1 MVSHRHTSL
10 RGSAL
15 ERQAS
20 FKHMPDF
27 ERGRLMVLKALHNLL
42 VLVLHVERR
51 FEPWFRPAL
60 DSVLRDPL
68 AKFIQSRIN
77 KRRKPESLRL
87 AEERPSPGEEAH
99 LQEIID
105 LMAAQMRNH
114 FQPAR
119 FERGG
124 NTKTHGL
131 VRGIFVVRDDVP
143 SHMRHGIFAQ
153 PRSFPAWVRYSGPG
167 PTVPADID
175 DVGFVSMTIKLM
187 GVGGQKLLSDEK
199 FTQDLLGICTPTFV
213 TPDVRANA
221 RLQYWSLKEMPVFYF
236 FDPKDHHILDFLM
249 QSLWNETQYNPL
261 GQRYYSCVPYLLGEG
276 QAMQYA
282 FFPKTE
288 VLQNIPRLPFRPPD
302 NYLRDNMVK
311 TLIEKDVEFDILVQI
326 QTDPFRMPIEN
337 AAVLWPE
344 KLSPRVPVAKLQI
357 PRQKFDSPCQFAFA
371 DNLTYNPWHCLP
383 EHRPLGNQSRARL
396 KLYVELSKLRL
407 TMNCKQHI
415 EPTGDELFE

>member
-1 MVSHRHTSL
+1 ML
-10 RGSAL
+10 A
-15 ERQAS
+15 
-20 FKHMPDF
+20 F
-27 ERGRLMVLKALHNLL
+27 EWGRLMLLRALHNFLTL
-42 VLVLHVERR
+42 ILHVERR
-51 FEPWFRPAL
+51 FEPWFRPAF
-60 DSVLRDPL
+60 DATLRDPL

-77 KRRKPESLRL
+77 KRRKHDGLGL
-87 AEERPSPGEEAH
+87 AEETSIPNEAKH
-99 LQEIID
+99 LQTIID
-105 LMAAQMRNH
+105 LMAAQMHNH

-131 VRGIFVVRDDVP
+131 VRGTFVVRDDVP
-143 SHMRHGIFAQ
+143 SHMRHGIFAE

-187 GVGGQKLLSDEK
+187 GVEGPRLPSNER

-221 RLQYWSLKEMPVFYF
+221 RLQYWSLRETPLFYF
-236 FDPKDHHILDFLM
+236 FEPKDHHMLDFFM

-261 GQRYYSCVPYLLGEG
+261 GQRYYSCVPYLLGER

-288 VLQNIPRLPFRPPD
+288 VYKKIPRLPFRPPD

-311 TLIEKDVEFDILVQI
+311 TLAEKDVEFDILVQI
-326 QTDPFRMPIEN
+326 QTDPFQMPIEN
-337 AAVLWPE
+337 AAVLWPVA
-344 KLSPRVPVAKLQI
+344 LSPRVPVARLHI
-357 PRQKFDSPCQFAFA
+357 PRQKFDAPCQFAFA
-371 DNLTYNPWHCLP
+371 DNLTYNPWHCLAA
-383 EHRPLGNQSRARL
+383 HRPLGNQSRARL
-396 KLYVELSKLRL
+396 RLYAELSQLRL
-407 TMNCKQHI
+407 KMNCKQHI
-415 EPTGDELFE
+415 EPTGNEVFD